1 MNNITRCLF
10 LFILFA
16 FISRPESLH
25 YELDDYGTRD
35 IQIEIKGEVSDPGII
50 TVDAYS
56 TVDDVLKMIDLS
68 EDADLS
74 KVNRTAILKDQ
85 DVLVIPGKSDSA
97 LLVSI
102 NTADIDELTLVP
114 NIGKVTAEN
123 IIAYRN
129 QNGLFQ
135 SIDDLV
141 KVKGIGA
148 KTLEKI
154 RKYLTL

>member
-1 MNNITRCLF
+1 M
-10 LFILFA
+10 
-16 FISRPESLH
+16 
-25 YELDDYGTRD
+25 
-35 IQIEIKGEVSDPGII
+35 
-50 TVDAYS
+50 
-56 TVDDVLKMIDLS
+56 
-68 EDADLS
+68 
-74 KVNRTAILKDQ
+74 
-85 DVLVIPGKSDSA
+85 
-97 LLVSI
+97 LVSI

-129 QNGLFQ
+129 QNGMFQ